1 MPALIILA
9 LYSILVFLYV
19 ITCFFILY
27 HLVNFA
33 INSEIK
39 IAMIIVFILLASGL
53 IFYNGLLFFSID
65 WNYLISNLIS

>member
-9 LYSILVFLYV
+9 LYSVLIFLYV

-39 IAMIIVFILLASGL
+39 LAMLVAFILLATGL
-53 IFYNGLLFFSID
+53 LFYNGLLFFSID

>member
-9 LYSILVFLYV
+9 LYSILVFLYA